1 MERAEQLRKSS
12 DPEGDRSLLA
22 AIDRLI
28 SPAHMGSLFKVALLV
43 PDGGG
48 TPPGFGSLREKGVI

>member
-1 MERAEQLRKSS
+1 
-12 DPEGDRSLLA
+12 LLA

-43 PDGGG
+43 PDGAG
-48 TPPGFGSLREKGVI
+48 TPPGFASLREKGVT